1 MPTRFVRTTRSL
13 AHDGGR
19 RALLA
24 FGAAALLLAAW
35 LTWFLFGHVTVYE
48 VSRRARIEVQQS
60 AHPVAAL
67 VESRIAANPLVLGQE
82 VHAGD
87 LLIRLDSQAE
97 RLKLKE
103 EQARLQTLL
112 PRIASLKKEVAAL
125 EQAASREHASAQ
137 AAEQSAASRTREA
150 AAAVDFARENERR
163 LRDES
168 TVGGVAQIEAMRAQ
182 SETLKLAA
190 ARDAL
195 AAEQRRLGTEAEARA
210 FQQQAQVESLRRTIL
225 SLQGDAQA
233 AGSTIARLREEIER
247 HEVRAPVS
255 GTVADVA
262 MLRTGAYVAAGQK
275 LATVVPHGGMI
286 IVGDFAPA
294 AVLGRIHPGQSA
306 QLRLDGFPW
315 AQYGTIEAR
324 VARVAGE
331 VRDGVV
337 RVEFEPNP
345 HGASKLSLQHGLP
358 GSIEVGIEEV
368 SPAQLVLRAAGRIDT
383 ATPPAAP
390 APAAVREMAATQ

>member
-13 AHDGGR
+13 AHDGGS

-24 FGAAALLLAAW
+24 FGAAAVLLAAW
-35 LTWFLFGHVTVYE
+35 LTWFLFGRVTVYE
-48 VSRRARIEVQQS
+48 VSRQARLEVQQS

-67 VESRIAANPLVLGQE
+67 VQSRIASNPLVLGQE
-82 VHAGD
+82 VQAGD
-87 LLIRLDSQAE
+87 LLIQLDAE
-97 RLKLKE
+97 AEKLRLKE
-103 EQARLQTLL
+103 EKARLQTLL
-112 PRIASLKKEVAAL
+112 PRIASLRKEVAAL
-125 EQAASREHASAQ
+125 EHAASREHAAAQ
-137 AAEQSAASRTREA
+137 AAEQGASLRTREA

-163 LRDES
+163 LGEES
-168 TVGGVAQIEAMRAQ
+168 KIGGVAQIEAVRAQ

-233 AGSTIARLREEIER
+233 AESTIARLREEIER

-255 GTVADVA
+255 GKIADVA
-262 MLRTGAYVAAGQK
+262 ALRSGAYVAAGQT
-275 LATVVPHGGMI
+275 LATVVPHGGLI
-286 IVGDFAPA
+286 IVGEFAPA

-306 QLRLDGFPW
+306 RLRLDGFPW
-315 AQYGTIEAR
+315 AQYGMIEAR
-324 VARVAGE
+324 VLRVAGE
-331 VRDGVV
+331 VRDGLV
-337 RVEFEPNP
+337 RVEFEPRRD
-345 HGASKLSLQHGLP
+345 GAPKLVLQHGLP

-368 SPAQLVLRAAGRIDT
+368 SPAQLVLRAAGHFDMPT
-383 ATPPAAP
+383 PAATPAG
-390 APAAVREMAATQ
+390 VREMAATQ